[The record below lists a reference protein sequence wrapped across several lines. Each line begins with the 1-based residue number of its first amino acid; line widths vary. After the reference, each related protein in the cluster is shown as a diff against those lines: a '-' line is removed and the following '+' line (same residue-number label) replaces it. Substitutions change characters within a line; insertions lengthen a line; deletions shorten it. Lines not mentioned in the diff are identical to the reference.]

1 MESPM
6 TLAEMEGLVVDPTTS
21 AEQLRLIAYFA
32 PDLRAQVIRHPKV
45 YPGLLD
51 WLEDIGDPEIVA
63 LVGERRRADSGE
75 PLRPAAVSV
84 DAEATAIIPIQ
95 DLPQDEDVAVDRR
108 SIFPAVASQRPE
120 SDNTPQKSSVP
131 DAGPTHPGPGD
142 ALADLELT
150 YPRPAPVTPESAL
163 PVRGPDPVTPD
174 SVLVYPNHPEV
185 VPNPSAV
192 PTPPALPTGPDSTL
206 SYPPV
211 RPPTPN
217 PGLGYPPVGL
227 PAQNPG
233 VAHPPVGPVAP
244 VHSGPTDVPSG
255 PELTYPQRAPMLPDP
270 TLSYPSAASRGPDST
285 LSYPPVRPPT
295 PNPGLGYPPVGLPAQ
310 NPGVAHPPV
319 GPAAPNSGPAHPPV
333 GPTASTRAQ
342 TYPPTLRTQAPSASP
357 SPAFAPSSA
366 TASFPEFS
374 TPPQKKAAPR
384 DRKTMWIL
392 IGLVVALLA
401 ILGFIFFDFSSGE
414 GDSTSPNSTDSQTNQ
429 TQPTAPEAENKP
441 QQPDTAQ
448 STIVFP
454 APATAKTMPGFSSPS
469 GNIVCFLSDDQAT
482 CKIAQNSWEG
492 TAYQTCRGDEGVGV
506 LSLKGN
512 RAEASCVALDLA
524 QAPVLA
530 YGEYA
535 KNGQIACTST
545 MDGISCW
552 NQVNGKSFALARGG
566 WMTSSQG
573 EITPDAFTW

>member
-150 YPRPAPVTPESAL
+150 YPRPAPMTPESAL

-192 PTPPALPTGPDSTL
+192 PTPPATPTGPDSTL

-211 RPPTPN
+211 HPPTPN
-217 PGLGYPPVGL
+217 PGL
-227 PAQNPG
+227 A
-233 VAHPPVGPVAP
+233 
-244 VHSGPTDVPSG
+244 
-255 PELTYPQRAPMLPDP
+255 
-270 TLSYPSAASRGPDST
+270 
-285 LSYPPVRPPT
+285 
-295 PNPGLGYPPVGLPAQ
+295 YPPVGLPAQ

>member
-32 PDLRAQVIRHPKV
+32 PDLRAQVIRHPKA

-75 PLRPAAVSV
+75 PPRPAAVSV

-95 DLPQDEDVAVDRR
+95 DLPQDEDVVVDRR

-120 SDNTPQKSSVP
+120 SDNTPQRSSVP

-150 YPRPAPVTPESAL
+150 YPRHAPVTPESAL

-174 SVLVYPNHPEV
+174 SVLVYPSHPEV

-192 PTPPALPTGPDSTL
+192 PTPPATPTGPNSTL
-206 SYPPV
+206 SYPPI
-211 RPPTPN
+211 
-217 PGLGYPPVGL
+217 G
-227 PAQNPG
+227 PAL
-233 VAHPPVGPVAP
+233 P
-244 VHSGPTDVPSG
+244 VHPGPTDALSG
-255 PELTYPQRAPMLPDP
+255 PELTYPPNAPVLPDP
-270 TLSYPSAASRGPDST
+270 T

-319 GPAAPNSGPAHPPV
+319 GPAAPNPGPAHTPV
-333 GPTASTRAQ
+333 GPTASTPAQ
-342 TYPPTLRTQAPSASP
+342 TYPAMPRTQGPSASP
-357 SPAFAPSSA
+357 SSAFAPGPA

-374 TPPQKKAAPR
+374 APPQKKTAPR

-414 GDSTSPNSTDSQTNQ
+414 GDSTSPGSTDSQTTQ
-429 TQPTAPEAENKP
+429 TQPTAPEGENQA